1 MRKIIAT
8 AIVVLAPVLAA
19 SPAGAAGGPESFAD
33 GQARPLETDLVPP
46 RVGPAAES
54 QNSFGEY
61 VGDPLQIIVWPNDT
75 RRYSLG
81 TDVIGVYLCTW
92 TGDPAAAG
100 IDLADATATLNA
112 EVTPFYYEISDGRY
126 LPSFQA
132 RKTLT
137 LSSPNSFNECSQQM
151 LDDLSAPNYQGAIG
165 ILDNKSNAGLA
176 TPGDYCAGCEEP
188 ALGTAFPANRRWA
201 VIEGESVQQ
210 FFTQGAH
217 VTTAA
222 HELGHMISFPHSYSG
237 VDVDNDGVLDE
248 YDNPI
253 DYMSGN
259 MPAGLIG
266 RRVEYPYSTLAFNR
280 YRAGWVEP
288 SDVVFYSGG
297 VVEYTIAP
305 VGVDGIQMVVLP
317 TSYEYSLVTLDAR
330 TNSSIDPIPSNF
342 EGISA
347 HYIEQ
352 WWNGPLGVDEASPVG
367 GALSRVYTYPPS
379 PDSLDH
385 VTGVGG
391 QLMLDVD
398 QGEDLLA
405 QGTLLKVLGETAD
418 GFQIRLIGF
427 DDTAATVFLSD
438 ILWLAEEGITKGCNP
453 SSGNTSFCP
462 NDYVTRGQ
470 MAAFLVRALGLSD
483 NGDGDLFIDD
493 DGNVFEDSIDKLATA
508 GITKGCNPAEGNTKF
523 CPDAYVTRG
532 QMAAFL
538 VRALD
543 LSDNGGGNLFTD
555 DDGNIFEDSI
565 DKLATA
571 GITLGCNPAEGN
583 TKFCPFEYVTRGQM
597 AAFLQRALG

>member
-1 MRKIIAT
+1 MRKTIAT
-8 AIVVLAPVLAA
+8 AMLVLAPILA
-19 SPAGAAGGPESFAD
+19 SVPADAVAGPESFAD
-33 GQARPLETDLVPP
+33 DRVQPLETDLVPP
-46 RVGPAAES
+46 RISTAGEAQSA
-54 QNSFGEY
+54 FGEY
-61 VGDPLQIIVWPNDT
+61 VGDPLQIIVWPYDT

-92 TGDPAAAG
+92 ASDPPAAG
-100 IDLADATATLNA
+100 VDLADATATLNA
-112 EVTPFYYEISDGRY
+112 EVTPFYYDMSGGRY

-132 RKTLT
+132 RKTLLLNT
-137 LSSPNSFNECSQQM
+137 PNSFSECAEQM
-151 LDDLSAPNYQGAIG
+151 LGDLSAPNYQGAVG
-165 ILDNKSNAGLA
+165 ILDNKSNAGRA
-176 TPGDYCAGCEEP
+176 TPGDYCAGCQEP
-188 ALGTAFPANRRWA
+188 AAGTAFPANRRWA

-217 VTTAA
+217 ITTAA

-237 VDVDNDGVLDE
+237 VDVDGDGELDE

-259 MPAGLIG
+259 LSASLLG
-266 RRVEYPYSTLAFNR
+266 RVEYPYSTLAFNR
-280 YRAGWVEP
+280 YRAGWVDP
-288 SDVVFYSGG
+288 SEVVFYSGG
-297 VVEYTIAP
+297 VVDYTVAP

-317 TSYEYSLVTLDAR
+317 TDYEYSLVTLDAR
-330 TNSSIDPIPSNF
+330 TSSTLDPIPANF

-352 WWNGPLGVDEASPVG
+352 WWNGPLGADPASPVG

-385 VTGVGG
+385 VTGVGN

-398 QGEDLLA
+398 QGEDLIA

-427 DDTAATVFLSD
+427 DDTATTVFLGD
-438 ILWLAEEGITKGCNP
+438 ILWLAEAGITRGCNP
-453 SSGNTSFCP
+453 AEGNTSFCP
-462 NDYVTRGQ
+462 HDYVTRGQ
-470 MAAFLVRALGLSD
+470 MAAFLVRALGLTE
-483 NGDGDLFIDD
+483 GVAGDLFVDD

-523 CPDAYVTRG
+523 CPHDYVTRA

-538 VRALD
+538 R
-543 LSDNGGGNLFTD
+543 
-555 DDGNIFEDSI
+555 
-565 DKLATA
+565 
-571 GITLGCNPAEGN
+571 
-583 TKFCPFEYVTRGQM
+583 
-597 AAFLQRALG
+597 RALG